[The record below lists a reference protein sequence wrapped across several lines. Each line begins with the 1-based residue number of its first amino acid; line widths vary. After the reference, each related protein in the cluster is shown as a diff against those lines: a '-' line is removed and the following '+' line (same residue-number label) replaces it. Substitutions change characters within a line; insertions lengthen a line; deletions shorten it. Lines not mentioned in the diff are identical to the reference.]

1 MRREG
6 VHASYQA
13 NCGIFK
19 SLQFHGVGHMHT
31 LRWHA
36 RTGPSRG
43 GLLQVSK
50 SMKAY
55 LLLALM
61 LLIANTAWAGEP
73 SLVKDRELSLGG
85 VAIGDTEASALRRL
99 GQPVRRIDT
108 GDVLDIRLEY
118 DGLTVW
124 LGEQRR
130 VGEVLSV
137 SKRHCTPSGVCP
149 GMSFD
154 QATKKYGQT
163 LAASREDGAFMEY
176 PSSGSSCWLQ
186 FAVDE
191 GKIASVRAEC
201 QP

>member
-1 MRREG
+1 
-6 VHASYQA
+6 
-13 NCGIFK
+13 
-19 SLQFHGVGHMHT
+19 
-31 LRWHA
+31 
-36 RTGPSRG
+36 
-43 GLLQVSK
+43 
-50 SMKAY
+50 MKAY
-55 LLLALM
+55 LLFTLL

-85 VAIGDTEASALRRL
+85 VAIGDTEASVLRRL

-108 GDVLDIRLEY
+108 DDVLDIRLEY

-124 LGEQRR
+124 LGEYRR

-149 GMSFD
+149 GMSFH
-154 QATKKYGQT
+154 QAAKKYGQP

-186 FAVDE
+186 FAVVE
-191 GKIASVRAEC
+191 GRIASVRAEC